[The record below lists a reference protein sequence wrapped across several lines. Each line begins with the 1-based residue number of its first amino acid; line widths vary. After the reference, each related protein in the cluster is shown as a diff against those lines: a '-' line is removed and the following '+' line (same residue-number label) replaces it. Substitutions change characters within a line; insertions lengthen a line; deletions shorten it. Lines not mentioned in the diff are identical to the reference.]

1 MDLRPLCFL
10 ESRTVDYL
18 AIWTILF
25 PFSYSMTPDII
36 RLCLSHLTKEGPG
49 CSGSLLFSSSFHPTS
64 WTLLY
69 THSGNSCNSVED
81 VFVSHILRARAF
93 SGKHKMRTE
102 QALKLKGFIWRS
114 GPENFLTSPQD
125 LWVREKKCQGFYP
138 SLAGI
143 AQEEVCKPGS
153 IQMC

>member
-1 MDLRPLCFL
+1 MGRQEDPEVHCHLWLLSKFKDSLSYIGPYLIIILKHTYLCNI
-10 ESRTVDYL
+10 V
-18 AIWTILF
+18 W
-25 PFSYSMTPDII
+25 
-36 RLCLSHLTKEGPG
+36 C
-49 CSGSLLFSSSFHPTS
+49 LLFSSSFHPTS